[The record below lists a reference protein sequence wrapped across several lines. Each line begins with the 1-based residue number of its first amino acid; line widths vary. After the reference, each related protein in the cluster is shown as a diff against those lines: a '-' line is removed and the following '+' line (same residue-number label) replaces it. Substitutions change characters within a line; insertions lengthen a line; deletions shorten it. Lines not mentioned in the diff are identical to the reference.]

1 MIAFSQ
7 PESFSFRMLRQKI
20 VEDLKK
26 AIARGAFN
34 PRQRL
39 VEAQLCQRYKAGR
52 SVVREALRYLE
63 QDGFVK
69 IIPNS
74 GAIVTELSQK
84 DAEQIYDLMGALEG
98 LGMRVA
104 TPIINQKEVGKIEK
118 LVKKMEATNNPFKFF
133 QYNFEFHTYMDHLS
147 GNDRLIKF
155 MKNLRAQAHR
165 ISLRSFYNPGQIRA
179 SLIEHRKILDAI
191 KEINPVKA
199 EHLIR
204 DHYLQSKNRL
214 IKYMNRSL

>member
-1 MIAFSQ
+1 
-7 PESFSFRMLRQKI
+7 MLRQKI
-20 VEDLKK
+20 IEDLKN

-34 PRQRL
+34 PGQRL
-39 VEAQLCQRYKAGR
+39 VEAQLCNRYKAGR
-52 SVVREALRYLE
+52 SVIREALRHLE

-74 GAIVTELSQK
+74 GAIATELSQK
-84 DAEQIYDLMGALEG
+84 DVEQIYDLMGALEG
-98 LGMRVA
+98 LAMRVA
-104 TPIINQKEVGKIEK
+104 TPIMNQREVAKLEK
-118 LVKKMEATNNPFKFF
+118 LVKKMEATNNPFRFF

-147 GNDRLIKF
+147 GNDRLIKL
-155 MKNLRAQAHR
+155 MENLRAQAHR

-179 SLIEHRKILDAI
+179 SLIEHRKILEAI
-191 KEINPVKA
+191 KEMDPVKV
-199 EHLIR
+199 ESLIR